1 MNSVAGFFFLPEQR
15 RDMQS
20 MTLADTNIEFPQDIA
35 VAIVCAPLS
44 GEMTYMAFL
53 NGRNETAG

>member
-1 MNSVAGFFFLPEQR
+1 
-15 RDMQS
+15 MQS
-20 MTLADTNIEFPQDIA
+20 MTLADTKIEFPQDIA